1 MLTTLN
7 NFDPVAFLDLDSS
20 SMSQEEVSDLR
31 TSLNAKIGEYVLL
44 KFSQNLHP
52 EQLEQVLQHS
62 NGQAAVET
70 LRRVIPN
77 TDQQIMEE
85 VENFKKDYQDIK
97 E

>member
-7 NFDPVAFLDLDSS
+7 NFDPVSFLNIDSN
-20 SMSQEEVSDLR
+20 SMLQEEVSNLR
-31 TSLNAKIGEYVLL
+31 NSLNAKIGEYVLL

-52 EQLEQVLQHS
+52 EQLEQVLQYS
-62 NGQAAVET
+62 DGQTVLET
-70 LRRVIPN
+70 LRIVIPN

-85 VENFKKDYQDIK
+85 VENFKKDYQNIK